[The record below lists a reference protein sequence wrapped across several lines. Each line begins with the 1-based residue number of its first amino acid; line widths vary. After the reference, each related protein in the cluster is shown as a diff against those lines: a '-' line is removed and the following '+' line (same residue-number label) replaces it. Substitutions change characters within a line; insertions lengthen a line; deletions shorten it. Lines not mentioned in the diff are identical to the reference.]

1 MNALV
6 WVIQVLLAVL
16 FLGHGLLYTVAYGA
30 VVRRRRATGGEV
42 PRLHPALRQ
51 LIGVAEI
58 AAAIG
63 LILPALTGVL
73 PWLTPL
79 AAAGLVIVM
88 AGAIVR
94 HASRG
99 ESPQVGLTAVLLVL
113 ALVVVTLRA
122 WIVPLG
128 GA

>member
-1 MNALV
+1 MNELA
-6 WVIQVLLAVL
+6 WVLQVLLAVV
-16 FLGHGLLYTVAYGA
+16 FLAHGLLYTVAYEA
-30 VVRRRRATGGEV
+30 VSRRRRATSGEA

-79 AAAGLVIVM
+79 AAAGLVTVM
-88 AGAIVR
+88 AGAVVL
-94 HASRG
+94 HATRRESR
-99 ESPQVGLTAVLLVL
+99 QVSATAVRLVL
-113 ALVVVTLRA
+113 ALVVVTWRG

-128 GA
+128 GG